1 MNNSVSN
8 TVIIEFSKHNESYR
22 NSLDTNKGKLSQ
34 FQHDSLCFENSIIR
48 VFDTLLFITDLTYAA
63 TPQPY

>member
-34 FQHDSLCFENSIIR
+34 FQHDSLCFENSIFTG
-48 VFDTLLFITDLTYAA
+48 FDMPLFFTDPIYTA
-63 TPQPY
+63 TPPLH